1 MDTARRR
8 ALNASVAALCIEA
21 GYLSSDRGAIEL
33 LTQIL
38 QSYICEI
45 GRTSR
50 AYSDSAHRSDP
61 SVCDIELALIDL
73 GAKYSKLDDYSRRP
87 HRRHVPRQVR
97 NYPHPQNKLLQ
108 VGTKKQRPAHIPP
121 HLPPFPDNHTYVKTA
136 TYQLPHMDYKT
147 IREKLAE
154 QRSQS
159 RQCFS
164 KYLAKTCPSASI
176 AGEIDTNGLYTG
188 RLIHGMIIVKWC
200 SK

>member
-136 TYQLPHMDYKT
+136 VSLFVQTTPTTPPNTDISAPSHGLQDNQRKT
-147 IREKLAE
+147 GGTAITVSSMLFKI
-154 QRSQS
+154 SS
-159 RQCFS
+159 
-164 KYLAKTCPSASI
+164 
-176 AGEIDTNGLYTG
+176 
-188 RLIHGMIIVKWC
+188 
-200 SK
+200 

>member
-73 GAKYSKLDDYSRRP
+73 GTQPSLSLSLCIIEAMYIQGPNIPNWMITHGGPIGGTYHDVRP
-87 HRRHVPRQVR
+87 LE
-97 NYPHPQNKLLQ
+97 LLY
-108 VGTKKQRPAHIPP
+108 
-121 HLPPFPDNHTYVKTA
+121 N
-136 TYQLPHMDYKT
+136 
-147 IREKLAE
+147 
-154 QRSQS
+154 
-159 RQCFS
+159 
-164 KYLAKTCPSASI
+164 
-176 AGEIDTNGLYTG
+176 
-188 RLIHGMIIVKWC
+188 
-200 SK
+200 